1 VLHRANIGLI
11 RSLAVLVAFALLLAP
26 GVQAVAS
33 LAYQS
38 ESGTHCGAGADV
50 IGETL
55 PHKHSGAA
63 GAHAC
68 PDSLP
73 CCLACS
79 IFVSAVTPTSVV
91 VRVGSAG
98 QPVAYPIVH
107 SHDRY
112 GLNATPPLPPPRR
125 IG

>member
-1 VLHRANIGLI
+1 MLHRANIGLM
-11 RSLAVLVAFALLLAP
+11 RALALLVAFALLVAP
-26 GVQAVAS
+26 GIQAAVY
-33 LAYQS
+33 LAIQS

-50 IGETL
+50 IVS
-55 PHKHSGAA
+55 HNHSGAA

-79 IFVSAVTPTSVV
+79 TFVGAVTPTSVV
-91 VRVGSAG
+91 VRVASSG
-98 QPVAYPIVH
+98 QPVAYPSVH